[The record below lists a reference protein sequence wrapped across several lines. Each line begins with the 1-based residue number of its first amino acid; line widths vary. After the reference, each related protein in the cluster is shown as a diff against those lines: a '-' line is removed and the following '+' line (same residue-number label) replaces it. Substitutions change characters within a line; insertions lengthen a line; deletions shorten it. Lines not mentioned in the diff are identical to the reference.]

1 MEKEAKYE
9 KEISNFKSVQVVGC
23 CTEDSFAEGFLGRK
37 KQKRGNQIF
46 TARMHHNEVR
56 EWNDYLEQ
64 IISPSI
70 TLHGNS
76 ITRYDHD

>member
-1 MEKEAKYE
+1 M
-9 KEISNFKSVQVVGC
+9 QVVGC

-37 KQKRGNQIF
+37 KKQKKRAIQMF
-46 TARMHHNEVR
+46 TAGMHHNEVR

-70 TLHGNS
+70 THS
-76 ITRYDHD
+76 DHQGLF